1 MKWCNPYPHG
11 GDLSIYPTVRVMRDA
26 FFFGYYRS
34 YPHQAEVR
42 IGPLPATAANADE
55 TTRGVMAE
63 MRPTCHAVIVMPRKV
78 LLIRFAR
85 RATGQDVERL
95 EHERDLLRQTPEL
108 AAVLHW
114 PIEARLVH
122 CDIADGV
129 KELARAR
136 GVRMA
141 LYRPRW
147 LATFRPR
154 NVPAPSHGFVVRR
167 FDPQRLAQYAA
178 THTGPL
184 ERIADPTERARAR
197 TAYLAGLTPE
207 QLRRRNSKAMS
218 TRWARMSAEARS
230 EVCRER
236 GAVLWGDLTAEQRS
250 DLARRLNDIRW
261 SNPFATAPGKRRA

>member
-1 MKWCNPYPHG
+1 
-11 GDLSIYPTVRVMRDA
+11 MRDA

-136 GVRMA
+136 GVRRRCTGRDGSPHSGRATCRHRLTASWCGGSTLSDWRNMR
-141 LYRPRW
+141 LLT
-147 LATFRPR
+147 LARS
-154 NVPAPSHGFVVRR
+154 NG
-167 FDPQRLAQYAA
+167 L
-178 THTGPL
+178 
-184 ERIADPTERARAR
+184 PTLPNERAPGRH
-197 TAYLAGLTPE
+197 TAGSRLS
-207 QLRRRNSKAMS
+207 NSA
-218 TRWARMSAEARS
+218 
-230 EVCRER
+230 
-236 GAVLWGDLTAEQRS
+236 
-250 DLARRLNDIRW
+250 
-261 SNPFATAPGKRRA
+261 